1 MSLDWGKRQFTRAWM
16 VSVRHFLDGCVVQEC
31 SSFSIHRKHLFLDSV
46 HIYGNVLL
54 QERTHSRLIG
64 RI

>member
-1 MSLDWGKRQFTRAWM
+1 M
-16 VSVRHFLDGCVVQEC
+16 VVLCKSVA
-31 SSFSIHRKHLFLDSV
+31 HLVYTENISFLDSV